1 MEYNFIKIEYP
12 RNIKEIQSWVSRN
25 QEIEFDVFKNAGE
38 IVENVK
44 KNGDSALIR
53 YCKQFDGI
61 EVSNARELA
70 VSTPELSEALK
81 NVPVEFPEMV
91 EALNES
97 YANLV
102 KYHKSQLEKESRQWF
117 INPQKGARLG
127 QVIAP
132 IESVGLYIPGGRYL
146 YPSSVLMSAV
156 PAIIA
161 GVKKIIVCTPP
172 QKNGKINDI
181 LLYLFAKLGINK
193 VYRIG
198 GAQAVAV
205 FAYGTESI
213 EKVDKI
219 VGPGNIYVT
228 AAKKIVFGAVGI
240 DSLAGPSEI
249 TIIADGQS
257 DPSFIAAD
265 LLSQSEH
272 DPDAKSILL
281 ATNKEIAENT
291 ITEIY
296 KQTDELSRLY
306 GSRFNRDMIYG
317 SINKNCRIIVNKDL
331 NFLIE
336 VCNIIAPEHLELMVS
351 DYETALKSIKN
362 AGAIFLGNYTP
373 VAVGD
378 YICGTNHVIPTGG
391 NARFSSPLGVY
402 DFYKRSSVACYSY
415 DMLKRE
421 RGYIETLSDFEN
433 LLAHNNSIKV
443 RFKNKGKE
451 S

>member
-1 MEYNFIKIEYP
+1 MIFLKIEYP
-12 RNIKEIQSWVSRN
+12 RNIKDIQSWIKKGS
-25 QEIEFDVFKNAGE
+25 EIDSAVFQRAGE
-38 IVENVK
+38 IVESIR
-44 KNGDSALIR
+44 KNGDSSLIK

-61 EVSNARELA
+61 NVSNAREFA
-70 VSTPELSEALK
+70 VGTQELSESLK
-81 NVPVEFPEMV
+81 NVPVEFPDLV
-91 EALNES
+91 GALNES

-102 KYHKSQLEKESRQWF
+102 KYHKTQFKKESSQWF
-117 INPQKGARLG
+117 IDPREGTRLG
-127 QVIAP
+127 QIVTP
-132 IESVGLYIPGGRYL
+132 IERVGLYIPGGRYL

-161 GVKKIIVCTPP
+161 GVKEIVACTPP
-172 QKNGKINDI
+172 QKNGQINDI

-198 GAQAVAV
+198 GAQAIAAL
-205 FAYGTESI
+205 AYGTESI

-228 AAKKIVFGAVGI
+228 AAKKIVFGIVGI

-249 TIIADGQS
+249 AIIADDRS
-257 DPSFIAAD
+257 NPVFIAAD

-272 DPDAKSILL
+272 DPDARSILL
-281 ATNKEIAENT
+281 ATNKKIAENT

-296 KQTDELSRLY
+296 KQTDGLIKIY
-306 GSRFNRDMIYG
+306 GSRFNGDLIYE
-317 SINKNCRIIVNKDL
+317 SLKKNCRIIVNEDL

-336 VCNIIAPEHLELMVS
+336 ACNIIAPEHLELMVS
-351 DYETALKSIKN
+351 DYDTVLKSIRN

-402 DFYKRSSVACYSY
+402 DFYKRSSVAFYSQE
-415 DMLKRE
+415 MLKKE
-421 RGYIETLSDFEN
+421 RKHIETLSDFEN

-443 RFKNKGKE
+443 RFKNKNNKG
-451 S
+451 

>member
-1 MEYNFIKIEYP
+1 MISLKIECP
-12 RNIKEIQSWVSRN
+12 QNIKEIQSWVKRDW
-25 QEIEFDVFKNAGE
+25 EIDFAVFKSTGE

-44 KNGDSALIR
+44 KNGDSALIK

-61 EVSNARELA
+61 EVSDARELA
-70 VSTPELSEALK
+70 VSTPELSEAFK
-81 NVPVEFPEMV
+81 NVPVEFPELV

-97 YANLV
+97 YTNLV
-102 KYHKSQLEKESRQWF
+102 KYHKSQLEKESSQWF

-127 QVIAP
+127 QVITP
-132 IESVGLYIPGGRYL
+132 IERVGLYIPGGRYL
-146 YPSSVLMSAV
+146 YPSSVLMLAV
-156 PAIIA
+156 PAILA
-161 GVKKIIVCTPP
+161 GVKKIVACTPP
-172 QKNGKINDI
+172 QKNGKINNI

-198 GAQAVAV
+198 GAQAVAAL
-205 FAYGTESI
+205 AYGTESI

-219 VGPGNIYVT
+219 VGPGNNYVT

-249 TIIADGQS
+249 TIIADGQAN
-257 DPSFIAAD
+257 PLFIAAD
-265 LLSQSEH
+265 LLSQAEH
-272 DPDAKSILL
+272 DIDAKSILL
-281 ATNKEIAENT
+281 ATNKKIAENT

-296 KQTDELSRLY
+296 KQTDELRRLY
-306 GSRFNRDMIYG
+306 GSRFNRDLIYE
-317 SINKNCRIIVNKDL
+317 SLKKNCRIIVNKDL

-351 DYETALKSIKN
+351 DYDTVLKSIRN

-415 DMLKRE
+415 DMLKKE
-421 RGYIETLSDFEN
+421 RKHVETLSDFEN

-443 RFKNKGKE
+443 RFKNASKI
-451 S
+451 

>member
-1 MEYNFIKIEYP
+1 MEYDFLKIECP
-12 RNIKEIQSWVSRN
+12 QNIKEIQSWVKRDW
-25 QEIEFDVFKNAGE
+25 EIEFAVFKSAGE

-44 KNGDSALIR
+44 KNGDSALIK

-61 EVSNARELA
+61 EVSDARELA
-70 VSTPELSEALK
+70 VSTTELSEASK
-81 NVPVEFPEMV
+81 NVPVEFPELV

-97 YANLV
+97 YTNLV
-102 KYHKSQLEKESRQWF
+102 KYHKSQLEKESSQWF
-117 INPQKGARLG
+117 INPQKGVRLG
-127 QVIAP
+127 QVVTP
-132 IESVGLYIPGGRYL
+132 IERVGLYIPGGRYL

-161 GVKKIIVCTPP
+161 GVKKIVACTPP

-198 GAQAVAV
+198 GAQAVAAL
-205 FAYGTESI
+205 AYGTESI

-257 DPSFIAAD
+257 NPAFIAAD

-272 DPDAKSILL
+272 DSDAKSILL
-281 ATNKEIAENT
+281 ATNKKIAENT

-296 KQTDELSRLY
+296 KQTGELRRLY
-306 GSRFNRDMIYG
+306 GSRFNRDLIYE
-317 SINKNCRIIVNKDL
+317 SLKKNCRIIVNKDL

-351 DYETALKSIKN
+351 DYGTVLKSIRN
-362 AGAIFLGNYTP
+362 AGAIFLGSYTP

-415 DMLKRE
+415 DMLKKE
-421 RGYIETLSDFEN
+421 RKHVETLSDFEN

-443 RFKNKGKE
+443 RFKNASKI
-451 S
+451 

>member
-1 MEYNFIKIEYP
+1 MEDDFLKIEYP
-12 RNIKEIQSWVSRN
+12 RNTKEIQSWVKRDW
-25 QEIEFDVFKNAGE
+25 EIEFDVFKSAGE
-38 IVENVK
+38 IVENVR
-44 KNGDSALIR
+44 KNGDGALIK

-61 EVSNARELA
+61 EVSDARELA
-70 VSTPELSEALK
+70 VSTPELSEASK
-81 NVPVEFPEMV
+81 NVPVEFPELV

-102 KYHKSQLEKESRQWF
+102 KYHKSQFENESSQWF
-117 INPQKGARLG
+117 INPQEGARLG
-127 QVIAP
+127 QIITP
-132 IESVGLYIPGGRYL
+132 IERVGLYIPGGRYL

-161 GVKKIIVCTPP
+161 GVKKIVACTPP

-198 GAQAVAV
+198 GAQAIAAL
-205 FAYGTESI
+205 AYGTESI

-257 DPSFIAAD
+257 NPSFIAAD

-272 DPDAKSILL
+272 DSDAKSILL
-281 ATNKEIAENT
+281 ATNKKIAENT

-296 KQTDELSRLY
+296 KQTGELRRLY
-306 GSRFNRDMIYG
+306 GNRFNRDLIYE
-317 SINKNCRIIVNKDL
+317 SLKKNCRIIVNKDL

-351 DYETALKSIKN
+351 DCDTVLKSIRN
-362 AGAIFLGNYTP
+362 AGAIFLGSYTP

-402 DFYKRSSVACYSY
+402 DFYKRSSIACYSY

-421 RGYIETLSDFEN
+421 RKHVETLSDFEN

-443 RFKNKGKE
+443 RFKNKDKE

>member
-1 MEYNFIKIEYP
+1 MISLKIECP
-12 RNIKEIQSWVSRN
+12 QNIKEIQSWVKRDW
-25 QEIEFDVFKNAGE
+25 EIDFAVFKSAGE

-44 KNGDSALIR
+44 KNGDSALIK

-61 EVSNARELA
+61 EVSDARELA
-70 VSTPELSEALK
+70 VSTPELSEASK
-81 NVPVEFPEMV
+81 NVPVEFPELV

-97 YANLV
+97 YTNLV
-102 KYHKSQLEKESRQWF
+102 KYHKSQLEKESSQWF

-127 QVIAP
+127 QVITP
-132 IESVGLYIPGGRYL
+132 IERVGLYIPGGRYL

-161 GVKKIIVCTPP
+161 GVKKIVACTPP
-172 QKNGKINDI
+172 QKNGRINDI

-198 GAQAVAV
+198 GAQAVAAL
-205 FAYGTESI
+205 AYGTESI

-257 DPSFIAAD
+257 NPSFIAAD
-265 LLSQSEH
+265 LLSQAEH
-272 DPDAKSILL
+272 DSDAKSILL
-281 ATNKEIAENT
+281 ATNKKIAENT

-296 KQTDELSRLY
+296 KQTDELCRLY
-306 GSRFNRDMIYG
+306 GSRFNIDLIYE
-317 SINKNCRIIVNKDL
+317 SLKKNCRIIVNKDL

-351 DYETALKSIKN
+351 DYDTVLKSIRN
-362 AGAIFLGNYTP
+362 AGAIFLGSYTP

-415 DMLKRE
+415 DMLKKARKHV
-421 RGYIETLSDFEN
+421 ETLSDFEN

-443 RFKNKGKE
+443 RFKNASKI
-451 S
+451 

>member
-1 MEYNFIKIEYP
+1 MISIKIECP
-12 RNIKEIQSWVSRN
+12 QNIKEIQSWVKRDW
-25 QEIEFDVFKNAGE
+25 EIEFAVFKSAGE

-44 KNGDSALIR
+44 KNGDSALIK

-61 EVSNARELA
+61 EVSDARELA
-70 VSTPELSEALK
+70 VSTTELSEASK
-81 NVPVEFPEMV
+81 NVPVEFPELV

-97 YANLV
+97 YTNLV
-102 KYHKSQLEKESRQWF
+102 KYHKSQLEKEYSQWF

-127 QVIAP
+127 QVITP
-132 IESVGLYIPGGRYL
+132 IERVGLYIPGGRYL

-156 PAIIA
+156 PAILA
-161 GVKKIIVCTPP
+161 GVKNIVACTPP

-198 GAQAVAV
+198 GAQAVAAL
-205 FAYGTESI
+205 AYGTESI

-257 DPSFIAAD
+257 NPSFIAAD
-265 LLSQSEH
+265 LLSQAEH
-272 DPDAKSILL
+272 DSDAKSILL
-281 ATNKEIAENT
+281 ATNKKIAENT

-296 KQTDELSRLY
+296 KQTGELRRLY
-306 GSRFNRDMIYG
+306 GSRFNRDLIYE
-317 SINKNCRIIVNKDL
+317 SLKKNCRIIVNKDL

-336 VCNIIAPEHLELMVS
+336 VCNIIAPEHLELMVK
-351 DYETALKSIKN
+351 DYDTVLKSIRN

-415 DMLKRE
+415 DMLKKE
-421 RGYIETLSDFEN
+421 RKHVETLSDFEN

-443 RFKNKGKE
+443 RFK
-451 S
+451 

>member
-1 MEYNFIKIEYP
+1 MECP
-12 RNIKEIQSWVSRN
+12 QNIKEIQSWVKRDW
-25 QEIEFDVFKNAGE
+25 EIEFAVFKSAGE

-44 KNGDSALIR
+44 KNGDSALIK

-61 EVSNARELA
+61 EVSDARELA
-70 VSTPELSEALK
+70 VSTTELSEASK
-81 NVPVEFPEMV
+81 NVPVEFPELV

-97 YANLV
+97 YTNLV
-102 KYHKSQLEKESRQWF
+102 KYHKSQLEKESGQWF
-117 INPQKGARLG
+117 INPQKGVRLG
-127 QVIAP
+127 QVVTP
-132 IESVGLYIPGGRYL
+132 IERVGLYIPGGRYL

-161 GVKKIIVCTPP
+161 GVKKIVACTPP

-198 GAQAVAV
+198 GAQAVAAL
-205 FAYGTESI
+205 AYGTESI

-257 DPSFIAAD
+257 NPSFIAAD

-272 DPDAKSILL
+272 DSDAKSILL
-281 ATNKEIAENT
+281 ATNKKIAENT

-296 KQTDELSRLY
+296 KQTGELRRLY
-306 GSRFNRDMIYG
+306 GSRFNRDLIYE
-317 SINKNCRIIVNKDL
+317 SLKKNCRIIVNKDL

-351 DYETALKSIKN
+351 DYGTALKSVRN
-362 AGAIFLGNYTP
+362 AGAIFLGSYTP

-415 DMLKRE
+415 DMLKKE
-421 RGYIETLSDFEN
+421 RKHIETLSDFEN

-443 RFKNKGKE
+443 RFKNKDKE

>member
-1 MEYNFIKIEYP
+1 MISLKIEYP
-12 RNIKEIQSWVSRN
+12 QNIKEIQSWVKRDW
-25 QEIEFDVFKNAGE
+25 EIEFAVFKSAGE

-44 KNGDSALIR
+44 KNGDSALIK

-61 EVSNARELA
+61 EVSDARELA
-70 VSTPELSEALK
+70 VSTVELSEASK
-81 NVPVEFPEMV
+81 NVPVEFPELV

-97 YANLV
+97 YTNLV
-102 KYHKSQLEKESRQWF
+102 KYHKFQLEKESSQWF

-127 QVIAP
+127 QVITP
-132 IESVGLYIPGGRYL
+132 IERVGLYIPGGRYL

-156 PAIIA
+156 PAILA
-161 GVKKIIVCTPP
+161 GVKKIVVCTPP

-198 GAQAVAV
+198 GAQAVAAL
-205 FAYGTESI
+205 AYGTESI

-257 DPSFIAAD
+257 NPSFIAAD

-272 DPDAKSILL
+272 DTDAKSILL
-281 ATNKEIAENT
+281 ATNKKIAENT

-296 KQTDELSRLY
+296 KQTGELLRLY
-306 GSRFNRDMIYG
+306 GSRFNRDLIYE
-317 SINKNCRIIVNKDL
+317 SLKKNCRIIVNKDL

-351 DYETALKSIKN
+351 DYGTALKSIRN

-415 DMLKRE
+415 DMLKKE
-421 RGYIETLSDFEN
+421 RKHVETLSDFEN

-443 RFKNKGKE
+443 RFKNASKI
-451 S
+451 

>member
-1 MEYNFIKIEYP
+1 MISLKIEYP
-12 RNIKEIQSWVSRN
+12 QNIKEIQSWVKRDW
-25 QEIEFDVFKNAGE
+25 EIEFAVFKSAGE

-44 KNGDSALIR
+44 KNGDSALIE

-61 EVSNARELA
+61 EVSDARELA
-70 VSTPELSEALK
+70 VSAPELEEASK
-81 NVPVEFPEMV
+81 NVPVEFPELV

-97 YANLV
+97 YTNLV
-102 KYHKSQLEKESRQWF
+102 KYHKSQLEKESSQWF
-117 INPQKGARLG
+117 INPQEGARLG
-127 QVIAP
+127 QVITP
-132 IESVGLYIPGGRYL
+132 IERVGLYIPGGRYL

-156 PAIIA
+156 PAILA

-172 QKNGKINDI
+172 QKNGHVSDI
-181 LLYLFAKLGINK
+181 LLYLFVKLGINK

-198 GAQAVAV
+198 GAQAVAAL
-205 FAYGTESI
+205 AYGTNSI

-219 VGPGNIYVT
+219 AGPGNIYVT

-249 TIIADGQS
+249 TIIADGRS
-257 DPSFIAAD
+257 NPSFIAAD

-272 DPDAKSILL
+272 DSDAKSILL
-281 ATNKEIAENT
+281 ATNKKIAENT

-296 KQTDELSRLY
+296 KQTGELLRLY
-306 GSRFNRDMIYG
+306 GSRFNRDLIYE
-317 SINKNCRIIVNKDL
+317 SLKKNCRIIVNEDL

-351 DYETALKSIKN
+351 DYGTVLKSIRN
-362 AGAIFLGNYTP
+362 AGAIFLGSYTP

-415 DMLKRE
+415 DMLKKE
-421 RGYIETLSDFEN
+421 RKHVETLSDFEN

-443 RFKNKGKE
+443 RFKNDSKI
-451 S
+451 

>member
-1 MEYNFIKIEYP
+1 MISLKIECP
-12 RNIKEIQSWVSRN
+12 QNIKEIQSWVKRDW
-25 QEIEFDVFKNAGE
+25 EIDFAVFKSAGE

-44 KNGDSALIR
+44 KNGDSALIK

-61 EVSNARELA
+61 EVSDARELA
-70 VSTPELSEALK
+70 VSTPELSEASK
-81 NVPVEFPEMV
+81 NVPAEFPELV

-97 YANLV
+97 HTNLV
-102 KYHKSQLEKESRQWF
+102 KYHKSQLEKESSQWF

-127 QVIAP
+127 QIITP
-132 IESVGLYIPGGRYL
+132 IEKVGLYIPGGRYL

-156 PAIIA
+156 PAILA
-161 GVKKIIVCTPP
+161 GVKKIVACTPP

-198 GAQAVAV
+198 GAQAVAAL
-205 FAYGTESI
+205 AYGTESI

-228 AAKKIVFGAVGI
+228 AAKKIVFGTVGI

-257 DPSFIAAD
+257 NPSFIAAD

-272 DPDAKSILL
+272 DSDAKSILL
-281 ATNKEIAENT
+281 ATNKKIAENT

-296 KQTDELSRLY
+296 KQTGELLKLY
-306 GSRFNRDMIYG
+306 GSRFNRDLIYE
-317 SINKNCRIIVNKDL
+317 SLKKNCRIIVNKDL

-351 DYETALKSIKN
+351 DYDTVLKSIRN
-362 AGAIFLGNYTP
+362 AGAIFLGSYAP

-378 YICGTNHVIPTGG
+378 YICGTNHIIPTGG

-402 DFYKRSSVACYSY
+402 DFYKRSSVVWYSH
-415 DMLKRE
+415 DMLKKE
-421 RGYIETLSDFEN
+421 RKHVETLSDFEN

-443 RFKNKGKE
+443 RFKNASKI
-451 S
+451 

>member
-1 MEYNFIKIEYP
+1 MISLKIEYP
-12 RNIKEIQSWVSRN
+12 QNIKEIQSWVKRDW
-25 QEIEFDVFKNAGE
+25 EIEFAVFKSAGE

-44 KNGDSALIR
+44 KNGDSALIK

-61 EVSNARELA
+61 EVSDARELA
-70 VSTPELSEALK
+70 VSTVELSEASK
-81 NVPVEFPEMV
+81 NVPLKFPELV

-97 YANLV
+97 YTNLV
-102 KYHKSQLEKESRQWF
+102 KYHKFQLEKESSQWF

-127 QVIAP
+127 QVITP
-132 IESVGLYIPGGRYL
+132 IERVGLYIPGGRYL

-156 PAIIA
+156 PAILA
-161 GVKKIIVCTPP
+161 GVKKIVVCTPP

-198 GAQAVAV
+198 GAQAVAAL
-205 FAYGTESI
+205 AYGTESI

-257 DPSFIAAD
+257 NPSFIAAD

-272 DPDAKSILL
+272 DTDAKSILL
-281 ATNKEIAENT
+281 ATNKKIAENT

-296 KQTDELSRLY
+296 KQTGELLRLY
-306 GSRFNRDMIYG
+306 GSRFNRDLIYE
-317 SINKNCRIIVNKDL
+317 SLKKNCRIIVNKDL

-351 DYETALKSIKN
+351 DYGTALKSIRN

-415 DMLKRE
+415 DMLKKE
-421 RGYIETLSDFEN
+421 RKHVETLSDFEN

-443 RFKNKGKE
+443 RFKNASKI
-451 S
+451 

>member
-1 MEYNFIKIEYP
+1 MISLKIECP
-12 RNIKEIQSWVSRN
+12 QNIKEIQSWVKRDW
-25 QEIEFDVFKNAGE
+25 EIDFAVFKSAGE

-44 KNGDSALIR
+44 KNGDSALIK

-61 EVSNARELA
+61 EVSDARELA
-70 VSTPELSEALK
+70 VSTTELSEAFK
-81 NVPVEFPEMV
+81 NVPVEFPELV
-91 EALNES
+91 EALNAS

-102 KYHKSQLEKESRQWF
+102 KYHKSQLEKESSQWF
-117 INPQKGARLG
+117 INPQEGARLG
-127 QVIAP
+127 QVITP
-132 IESVGLYIPGGRYL
+132 IERVGLYIPGGRYL

-156 PAIIA
+156 PAILA
-161 GVKKIIVCTPP
+161 GVKKIVACTPP

-198 GAQAVAV
+198 GAQAVAAL
-205 FAYGTESI
+205 AYGTESI

-257 DPSFIAAD
+257 NPSFIAAD
-265 LLSQSEH
+265 LLSQAEH
-272 DPDAKSILL
+272 DSDAKSILL
-281 ATNKEIAENT
+281 ATNKKIGEDT

-296 KQTDELSRLY
+296 KQTGELHRLY
-306 GSRFNRDMIYG
+306 GSRFNWDLIYE
-317 SINKNCRIIVNKDL
+317 SLKKNCRIIVNKDL

-351 DYETALKSIKN
+351 DFDTVLKSIRN

-415 DMLKRE
+415 DMLKKE
-421 RGYIETLSDFEN
+421 RKHVETLSDFEN

-443 RFKNKGKE
+443 RFKNAGKI
-451 S
+451 

>member
-1 MEYNFIKIEYP
+1 MECDFLKIEYLQ
-12 RNIKEIQSWVSRN
+12 NIREVQSWAGRD
-25 QEIEFDVFKNAGE
+25 QEIELAVFKSAGE

-44 KNGDSALIR
+44 KNGDSALIK
-53 YCKQFDGI
+53 YCKQFDGT
-61 EVSNARELA
+61 EVSNVRELA
-70 VSTPELSEALK
+70 VNTSELSEASK
-81 NVPVEFPEMV
+81 NVPVEFPELV
-91 EALNES
+91 EALNKS
-97 YANLV
+97 YSNLL
-102 KYHKSQLEKESRQWF
+102 KYHKSQLEKESNQWF

-127 QVIAP
+127 QIITPV
-132 IESVGLYIPGGRYL
+132 ESIGLYIPGGRYL
-146 YPSSVLMSAV
+146 YPSSALMLAV
-156 PAIIA
+156 PAILA
-161 GVKKIIVCTPP
+161 GVKKIVACTPP
-172 QKNGKINDI
+172 QKNGRINDI

-193 VYRIG
+193 IYRIG
-198 GAQAVAV
+198 GAQAVAAL
-205 FAYGTESI
+205 AYGTESI

-228 AAKKIVFGAVGI
+228 AAKKIVFGDVGI

-272 DPDAKSILL
+272 DSDAKSILL
-281 ATNKEIAENT
+281 ATNKKIAENT

-296 KQTDELSRLY
+296 KQTSAMQRLY
-306 GSRFNRDMIYG
+306 GSRFNRDLIYE
-317 SINKNCRIIVNKDL
+317 SLEKNCRIIVNQDL

-351 DYETALKSIKN
+351 DYDTALKSIKN

-402 DFYKRSSVACYSY
+402 DFYKRSSVAYYSY

-421 RGYIETLSDFEN
+421 RKHVETLSDFEN

-443 RFKNKGKE
+443 RFRSNNKKN
-451 S
+451 

>member
-1 MEYNFIKIEYP
+1 MEYDFLKIEYSQS
-12 RNIKEIQSWVSRN
+12 IKEIQSWVKKDS
-25 QEIEFDVFKNAGE
+25 EIDFAVFKSAGE
-38 IVENVK
+38 IVENIK
-44 KNGDSALIR
+44 KNGDSALIK

-61 EVSNARELA
+61 EVSDARELA
-70 VSTPELSEALK
+70 VSTPELSEASK
-81 NVPVEFPEMV
+81 NVPVEFPELV

-97 YANLV
+97 YTNLV
-102 KYHKSQLEKESRQWF
+102 KYHKSQLEKESSQWF

-127 QVIAP
+127 QVITP
-132 IESVGLYIPGGRYL
+132 IERVGLYIPGGRYL

-161 GVKKIIVCTPP
+161 GVKKIVACTPP
-172 QKNGKINDI
+172 QKNGKINNI

-198 GAQAVAV
+198 GAQAVAAL
-205 FAYGTESI
+205 AYGTESI

-249 TIIADGQS
+249 TIIADGQAN
-257 DPSFIAAD
+257 PSFIAAD

-272 DPDAKSILL
+272 DSDAKSILL
-281 ATNKEIAENT
+281 ATNKKIAENT

-296 KQTDELSRLY
+296 KQTDELYRLY
-306 GSRFNRDMIYG
+306 GSRFNRDLIYE
-317 SINKNCRIIVNKDL
+317 SLKKNCRIIVNKDL

-351 DYETALKSIKN
+351 DYGTALKSIRN
-362 AGAIFLGNYTP
+362 AGAIFLGSYTP

-421 RGYIETLSDFEN
+421 RKHVETLSDFEN

-443 RFKNKGKE
+443 RFKNKDKE

>member
-1 MEYNFIKIEYP
+1 MEDDFLKIEYP
-12 RNIKEIQSWVSRN
+12 RNTKEIQSWVKRDW
-25 QEIEFDVFKNAGE
+25 EIEFAVFKSAGE
-38 IVENVK
+38 IVENIK
-44 KNGDSALIR
+44 KNGDSALIG

-61 EVSNARELA
+61 EVSDARELA
-70 VSTPELSEALK
+70 VSTPELSEASK
-81 NVPVEFPEMV
+81 NVPVEFPELV

-102 KYHKSQLEKESRQWF
+102 KYHKSQFENESSQWF
-117 INPQKGARLG
+117 INPQEGARLG
-127 QVIAP
+127 QIITP
-132 IESVGLYIPGGRYL
+132 IERVGLYIPGGRYL

-161 GVKKIIVCTPP
+161 GVKKIVACTPP

-198 GAQAVAV
+198 GAQAIAAL
-205 FAYGTESI
+205 AYGTESI

-257 DPSFIAAD
+257 NPSFIAAD

-272 DPDAKSILL
+272 DSDAKSILL
-281 ATNKEIAENT
+281 ATNKKIAENT

-296 KQTDELSRLY
+296 KQTGELRRLY
-306 GSRFNRDMIYG
+306 GNRFNRDLIYE
-317 SINKNCRIIVNKDL
+317 SLKKNCRIIVNKDL

-351 DYETALKSIKN
+351 DCDTVLKSIRN
-362 AGAIFLGNYTP
+362 AGAIFLGSYTP

-402 DFYKRSSVACYSY
+402 DFYKRSSIACYSY

-421 RGYIETLSDFEN
+421 RKHVETLSDFEN

-443 RFKNKGKE
+443 RFKNKDKE

>member
-1 MEYNFIKIEYP
+1 MISLKIECP
-12 RNIKEIQSWVSRN
+12 QNIKEIQSWVKRDW
-25 QEIEFDVFKNAGE
+25 EIEFAVFKSAGE

-44 KNGDSALIR
+44 KNGDSALIK

-61 EVSNARELA
+61 EVSDARELA
-70 VSTPELSEALK
+70 VSTPELSEASK
-81 NVPVEFPEMV
+81 NVPVEFPELV
-91 EALNES
+91 EALNAS

-102 KYHKSQLEKESRQWF
+102 KYHKSQLEKESSQWF

-127 QVIAP
+127 QVITP
-132 IESVGLYIPGGRYL
+132 IERVGLYIPGGRYL
-146 YPSSVLMSAV
+146 YPSSVLMTAV

-161 GVKKIIVCTPP
+161 GVKNIVACTPP

-198 GAQAVAV
+198 GAQAVAAL
-205 FAYGTESI
+205 AYGTESI

-257 DPSFIAAD
+257 NPSFIAAD
-265 LLSQSEH
+265 LLSQAEH
-272 DPDAKSILL
+272 DSDAKSILL
-281 ATNKEIAENT
+281 ATNKKIAENT

-296 KQTDELSRLY
+296 KQTGELFRLY
-306 GSRFNRDMIYG
+306 GSRFNRDLIYE
-317 SINKNCRIIVNKDL
+317 SLKKNCRIIVNKDL

-351 DYETALKSIKN
+351 DYGTVLKSIRN

-415 DMLKRE
+415 DMLEKE
-421 RGYIETLSDFEN
+421 RKHVETLSDFEN

-443 RFKNKGKE
+443 RFKNASKI
-451 S
+451 

>member
-1 MEYNFIKIEYP
+1 MDMISLKIEYP
-12 RNIKEIQSWVSRN
+12 QNIKEIQSWVKRDW
-25 QEIEFDVFKNAGE
+25 EIEFAVFKSASE
-38 IVENVK
+38 IVENIK
-44 KNGDSALIR
+44 KNGDSALIE

-61 EVSNARELA
+61 EVSDARELA
-70 VSTPELSEALK
+70 VSAPELSEASK
-81 NVPVEFPEMV
+81 NVPVEFPELV

-97 YANLV
+97 YTNLV
-102 KYHKSQLEKESRQWF
+102 KYHKSQLEKESGQWF

-127 QVIAP
+127 QVITP
-132 IESVGLYIPGGRYL
+132 IERVGLYIPGGRYL

-156 PAIIA
+156 PAILA
-161 GVKKIIVCTPP
+161 GVKKIIACTPP
-172 QKNGKINDI
+172 QKNGKINDV

-198 GAQAVAV
+198 GAQAVAAL
-205 FAYGTESI
+205 AYGTESI

-257 DPSFIAAD
+257 NPSFIAAD

-272 DPDAKSILL
+272 DSDARSILL
-281 ATNKEIAENT
+281 ATNKKIAENT

-296 KQTDELSRLY
+296 KQTGELGRLY
-306 GSRFNRDMIYG
+306 GSRFDIDLIYE
-317 SINKNCRIIVNKDL
+317 SLKKNCRIIVNKDL

-351 DYETALKSIKN
+351 DYDTTLKSIRN
-362 AGAIFLGNYTP
+362 AGAIFLGSYTP

-415 DMLKRE
+415 NMLKKE
-421 RGYIETLSDFEN
+421 RKYVETLSDFEN

-443 RFKNKGKE
+443 RFKNDTKI
-451 S
+451 

>member
-1 MEYNFIKIEYP
+1 MISLKIECP
-12 RNIKEIQSWVSRN
+12 QNIKEIQSWVKRDS
-25 QEIEFDVFKNAGE
+25 EIDFAVFKSAGE
-38 IVENVK
+38 IVENIK
-44 KNGDSALIR
+44 KNGDSALIK

-61 EVSNARELA
+61 EVSDARELA
-70 VSTPELSEALK
+70 VSTTELSEASR
-81 NVPVEFPEMV
+81 NVPVEFPELV

-102 KYHKSQLEKESRQWF
+102 KYHKSQLENESSQWF
-117 INPQKGARLG
+117 INPQEGARLG
-127 QVIAP
+127 QIITS
-132 IESVGLYIPGGRYL
+132 IERVGLYIPGGRYL

-161 GVKKIIVCTPP
+161 GVKKIVACTPP

-198 GAQAVAV
+198 GAQAVAAL
-205 FAYGTESI
+205 AYGTESI

-257 DPSFIAAD
+257 NPAFIAAD

-272 DPDAKSILL
+272 DFDAKSILL
-281 ATNKEIAENT
+281 ATNKKIAENT

-296 KQTDELSRLY
+296 KQTGELRRLY
-306 GSRFNRDMIYG
+306 GSRFNRDLIYE
-317 SINKNCRIIVNKDL
+317 SLKKNCRIIVNKDL

-351 DYETALKSIKN
+351 DYGTALKSIRN

-421 RGYIETLSDFEN
+421 RKHVETLSDFEN

-443 RFKNKGKE
+443 RFKNAGKI
-451 S
+451 

>member
-1 MEYNFIKIEYP
+1 MEDDFLKIECP
-12 RNIKEIQSWVSRN
+12 QNIKEIQSWVKRDA
-25 QEIEFDVFKNAGE
+25 EIEFAVFKSAGE
-38 IVENVK
+38 IVENVR
-44 KNGDSALIR
+44 KNGDGALIK
-53 YCKQFDGI
+53 YCRQFDGI
-61 EVSNARELA
+61 EVSDARELA
-70 VSTPELSEALK
+70 VSTAELVEAAK
-81 NVPVEFPEMV
+81 NVPLKFPELV
-91 EALNES
+91 EALNAS
-97 YANLV
+97 YANLL
-102 KYHKSQLEKESRQWF
+102 KYHKSQLEKEPGQWF

-127 QVIAP
+127 QVITP
-132 IESVGLYIPGGRYL
+132 IERVGLYIPGGRYL
-146 YPSSVLMSAV
+146 YPSSVLMAAV

-161 GVKKIIVCTPP
+161 GVKKIVACTPP
-172 QKNGKINDI
+172 RKNGRINDI

-198 GAQAVAV
+198 GAHAVAAL
-205 FAYGTESI
+205 AYGTESI

-249 TIIADGQS
+249 AIIADGQAN
-257 DPSFIAAD
+257 PAFIAAD

-272 DPDAKSILL
+272 DTDAKSILL
-281 ATNKEIAENT
+281 ATNKKIAENT

-296 KQTDELSRLY
+296 KQTGEMDRLY
-306 GSRFNRDMIYG
+306 GSRFNRDLIYE
-317 SINKNCRIIVNKDL
+317 SLKKNCRIIVNKNL
-331 NFLIE
+331 NFLVEI
-336 VCNIIAPEHLELMVS
+336 CNIIAPEHLELMVS
-351 DYETALKSIKN
+351 DYGTVLKSIRN
-362 AGAIFLGNYTP
+362 AGAIFLGSYTP

-415 DMLKRE
+415 DMLKKE
-421 RGYIETLSDFEN
+421 RKHVETLSDFEN

-443 RFKNKGKE
+443 RFKDDSKI
-451 S
+451 

>member
-1 MEYNFIKIEYP
+1 MISLKIEYP
-12 RNIKEIQSWVSRN
+12 QNIREIQSWVKRDR
-25 QEIEFDVFKNAGE
+25 EIDSAVLKSVGK
-38 IVENVK
+38 IVENIRN
-44 KNGDSALIR
+44 NGDSALIK

-61 EVSNARELA
+61 EVSDARELA
-70 VSTPELSEALK
+70 VSTSELSEASK
-81 NVPVEFPEMV
+81 KVPAEFPDLV

-97 YANLV
+97 YTNLV
-102 KYHKSQLEKESRQWF
+102 KYHKSQFKEESGQWF
-117 INPQKGARLG
+117 INPQKGTTLG
-127 QVIAP
+127 QVITP
-132 IESVGLYIPGGRYL
+132 IERVGLYIPGGRYL

-156 PAIIA
+156 PAVIA
-161 GVKKIIVCTPP
+161 GVKKITVCTPP
-172 QKNGKINDI
+172 RKNGRINDI
-181 LLYLFAKLGINK
+181 LLYLFTKLGINE

-198 GAQAVAV
+198 GAQAVAAL
-205 FAYGTESI
+205 AYGTESI

-219 VGPGNIYVT
+219 VGPGNNYVT
-228 AAKKIVFGAVGI
+228 AAKKIVFGTVGI

-257 DPSFIAAD
+257 NPEFIAAD

-272 DPDAKSILL
+272 DFDAKSILL
-281 ATNKEIAENT
+281 ATNKKIAENT

-296 KQTDELSRLY
+296 KQTDALYKQY
-306 GSRFNRDMIYG
+306 GSRFNRDLIYE
-317 SINKNCRIIVNKDL
+317 SLKKNCRIIVNEDL

-336 VCNIIAPEHLELMVS
+336 VCNIIAPEHLEIMVS
-351 DYETALKSIKN
+351 DYNAVLKSVRN
-362 AGAIFLGNYTP
+362 AGAIFLGSYTP

-378 YICGTNHVIPTGG
+378 YICGTNHIIPTGG

-415 DMLKRE
+415 DMLKKE
-421 RGYIETLSDFEN
+421 RKYVETLSDFEN

-443 RFKNKGKE
+443 RFKNKDKK

>member
-1 MEYNFIKIEYP
+1 MEYDFLKIECP
-12 RNIKEIQSWVSRN
+12 QNIKEIQSWVKRDW
-25 QEIEFDVFKNAGE
+25 EIEFAVFKSAGE

-44 KNGDSALIR
+44 KNGDSALIK

-61 EVSNARELA
+61 EVSDARELA
-70 VSTPELSEALK
+70 VSTTELSEASK
-81 NVPVEFPEMV
+81 NVPVEFPELV

-97 YANLV
+97 YTNLV
-102 KYHKSQLEKESRQWF
+102 KYHKSQLEKESSQWF
-117 INPQKGARLG
+117 INPQKGVRLG
-127 QVIAP
+127 QVVTP
-132 IESVGLYIPGGRYL
+132 IERVGLYIPGGRYL

-161 GVKKIIVCTPP
+161 GVKKIVACTPP

-198 GAQAVAV
+198 GAQAVAAL
-205 FAYGTESI
+205 AYGTESI

-257 DPSFIAAD
+257 NPSFIAAD

-272 DPDAKSILL
+272 DSDAKSILL
-281 ATNKEIAENT
+281 ATNKKIAENT

-296 KQTDELSRLY
+296 KQTGELRRLY
-306 GSRFNRDMIYG
+306 GSRFNRDLIYE
-317 SINKNCRIIVNKDL
+317 SLKKNCRIIVNKDL

-351 DYETALKSIKN
+351 DYGTALKSVRN
-362 AGAIFLGNYTP
+362 AGAIFLGSYTP

-415 DMLKRE
+415 DMLKKE
-421 RGYIETLSDFEN
+421 RKHIETLSDFEN

-443 RFKNKGKE
+443 RFKNKDKE

>member
-1 MEYNFIKIEYP
+1 
-12 RNIKEIQSWVSRN
+12 
-25 QEIEFDVFKNAGE
+25 
-38 IVENVK
+38 
-44 KNGDSALIR
+44 
-53 YCKQFDGI
+53 
-61 EVSNARELA
+61 
-70 VSTPELSEALK
+70 
-81 NVPVEFPEMV
+81 
-91 EALNES
+91 
-97 YANLV
+97 
-102 KYHKSQLEKESRQWF
+102 
-117 INPQKGARLG
+117 
-127 QVIAP
+127 
-132 IESVGLYIPGGRYL
+132 
-146 YPSSVLMSAV
+146 
-156 PAIIA
+156 AILA
-161 GVKKIIVCTPP
+161 GVKNIVACTPP

-198 GAQAVAV
+198 GAQAIAAL
-205 FAYGTESI
+205 AYGTESI

-219 VGPGNIYVT
+219 VGPGNNYVT

-257 DPSFIAAD
+257 NPSFIAAD
-265 LLSQSEH
+265 LLSQAEH
-272 DPDAKSILL
+272 DSDAKSILL
-281 ATNKEIAENT
+281 ATNKKIAENT

-296 KQTDELSRLY
+296 KQTGELCRLY
-306 GSRFNRDMIYG
+306 GSRFNKDLIYE
-317 SINKNCRIIVNKDL
+317 SLKKNCRIIVNKDL

-351 DYETALKSIKN
+351 DFDTVLKSIRN

-415 DMLKRE
+415 DMLKKE
-421 RGYIETLSDFEN
+421 RKHVETLSDFEN

-443 RFKNKGKE
+443 RFKNAGKI
-451 S
+451 

>member
-1 MEYNFIKIEYP
+1 MEDDFLKIECP
-12 RNIKEIQSWVSRN
+12 QNIKEIQSWVKRDS
-25 QEIEFDVFKNAGE
+25 EIEFAVFKSAGE

-44 KNGDSALIR
+44 KNGDSALIK

-61 EVSNARELA
+61 EVSDARELA
-70 VSTPELSEALK
+70 VSIAELSEASK
-81 NVPVEFPEMV
+81 NVPVEFPELV
-91 EALNES
+91 EALNAS
-97 YANLV
+97 YTNLL
-102 KYHKSQLEKESRQWF
+102 KYHKSQLEKESGQWF

-127 QVIAP
+127 QVITP
-132 IESVGLYIPGGRYL
+132 IERVGLYIPGGRYL

-161 GVKKIIVCTPP
+161 GVKKIVACTPP

-198 GAQAVAV
+198 GAHAVAAL
-205 FAYGTESI
+205 AYGTESI

-257 DPSFIAAD
+257 NPAFIAAD

-272 DPDAKSILL
+272 DTDAKSILL
-281 ATNKEIAENT
+281 ATNKKIAENT

-296 KQTDELSRLY
+296 KQTGEMFRLY
-306 GSRFNRDMIYG
+306 GSRFNRDLIYE
-317 SINKNCRIIVNKDL
+317 SLKKNCRIIVNKDL

-351 DYETALKSIKN
+351 DYGTALKSIRN
-362 AGAIFLGNYTP
+362 AGAIFLGSYTP

-415 DMLKRE
+415 DMLKKE
-421 RGYIETLSDFEN
+421 RKHVETLSDFEN

-443 RFKNKGKE
+443 RFKDDSKI
-451 S
+451 

>member
-1 MEYNFIKIEYP
+1 MEDDFLKIECP
-12 RNIKEIQSWVSRN
+12 QNIKEIQSWVKRDS
-25 QEIEFDVFKNAGE
+25 EIEFAVFKSAGE

-44 KNGDSALIR
+44 KNGDSALIK

-61 EVSNARELA
+61 EVSDARELA
-70 VSTPELSEALK
+70 VSIAELSEAFK
-81 NVPVEFPEMV
+81 NVPVEFPELV
-91 EALNES
+91 EALNAS
-97 YANLV
+97 HANLL
-102 KYHKSQLEKESRQWF
+102 KYHKSQLEKESGQWF

-127 QVIAP
+127 QVITP
-132 IESVGLYIPGGRYL
+132 IERVGLYIPGGRYL

-161 GVKKIIVCTPP
+161 GVKKIVACTPP

-198 GAQAVAV
+198 GAHAVAAL
-205 FAYGTESI
+205 AYGTESI

-257 DPSFIAAD
+257 NPAFIAAD

-272 DPDAKSILL
+272 DTDAKSILL
-281 ATNKEIAENT
+281 ATNKKIAENT

-296 KQTDELSRLY
+296 KQTGEMLRLY
-306 GSRFNRDMIYG
+306 GSRFNRDLIYE
-317 SINKNCRIIVNKDL
+317 SLKKNCRIIVNKDL

-351 DYETALKSIKN
+351 DYGTALKSIRN
-362 AGAIFLGNYTP
+362 AGAIFLGNNTP
-373 VAVGD
+373 VAIGD

-415 DMLKRE
+415 DMLKKE
-421 RGYIETLSDFEN
+421 RKHVETLSDFEN
-433 LLAHNNSIKV
+433 LLAHNNSIRV
-443 RFKNKGKE
+443 RFKDDSKI
-451 S
+451 

>member
-1 MEYNFIKIEYP
+1 RTGQIELTAF
-12 RNIKEIQSWVSRN
+12 RT
-25 QEIEFDVFKNAGE
+25 AGK

-44 KNGDSALIR
+44 KNGDTALIE
-53 YCKQFDGI
+53 YCKQFDGT
-61 EVSNARELA
+61 EVSNTGELA
-70 VSTPELSEALK
+70 VSASELSRASK
-81 NVPVEFPEMV
+81 NVPVEFPELV

-97 YANLV
+97 YSNLV
-102 KYHKSQLEKESRQWF
+102 KYHKSQLEKGSSQWF
-117 INPQKGARLG
+117 INPQKGAKLG
-127 QVIAP
+127 QLITP
-132 IESVGLYIPGGRYL
+132 IESIGLYIPGGRYI
-146 YPSSVLMSAV
+146 YPSSVLMLAV
-156 PAIIA
+156 PAVLA
-161 GVKKIIVCTPP
+161 GVKKIIACTPP

-193 VYRIG
+193 IYRIG
-198 GAQAVAV
+198 GAQAVAAL
-205 FAYGTESI
+205 AYGTESI
-213 EKVDKI
+213 VRVDKI

-228 AAKKIVFGAVGI
+228 AAKKIVFGSVGI

-249 TIIADGQS
+249 TIIADEKA

-272 DPDAKSILL
+272 DSDAKSILL
-281 ATNKEIAENT
+281 ATNKKIAENT

-296 KQTDELSRLY
+296 KQTAEMQKLY
-306 GSRFNRDMIYG
+306 GSRFNIDLIYE
-317 SINKNCRIIVNKDL
+317 SLEKNCRIIVNKDL

-336 VCNIIAPEHLELMVS
+336 ACNVIAPEHLELMIR
-351 DYETALKSIKN
+351 DYDTALKSIKN

-415 DMLKRE
+415 DMLKKE
-421 RGYIETLSDFEN
+421 RRHVETLSDFEN

-443 RFKNKGKE
+443 RFKNNDKKKKKVKND
-451 S
+451 SKI

>member
-1 MEYNFIKIEYP
+1 MISLKIECP
-12 RNIKEIQSWVSRN
+12 QNIKEIQSWVKRDW
-25 QEIEFDVFKNAGE
+25 EIEFAVFKSAGE

-44 KNGDSALIR
+44 KNGDSALIK

-61 EVSNARELA
+61 EVSDAGELA
-70 VSTPELSEALK
+70 VSTQEFSEASK
-81 NVPVEFPEMV
+81 NVPLEFPELV
-91 EALNES
+91 EALDAS
-97 YANLV
+97 YANLL
-102 KYHKSQLEKESRQWF
+102 KYHKSQLEKESGQWF

-127 QVIAP
+127 QVITP
-132 IESVGLYIPGGRYL
+132 IERVGLYIPGGRYL

-161 GVKKIIVCTPP
+161 GVKKIVACTPP

-198 GAQAVAV
+198 GAHAVAAL
-205 FAYGTESI
+205 AYGTESI

-257 DPSFIAAD
+257 NPAFIAAD

-272 DPDAKSILL
+272 DTDAKSILL
-281 ATNKEIAENT
+281 ATNKKIAENT

-296 KQTDELSRLY
+296 KQTGEMLRLY
-306 GSRFNRDMIYG
+306 GSRFNRDLIYE
-317 SINKNCRIIVNKDL
+317 SLKKNCRIIVNKDL
-331 NFLIE
+331 NFLVE
-336 VCNIIAPEHLELMVS
+336 VCNIIAPEHLEIMVS
-351 DYETALKSIKN
+351 DYGTALKSIRN
-362 AGAIFLGNYTP
+362 AGAIFLGSYTP

-415 DMLKRE
+415 DMLKKE
-421 RGYIETLSDFEN
+421 RKHVETLSDFEN

-443 RFKNKGKE
+443 RFKDDSKI
-451 S
+451 

>member
-1 MEYNFIKIEYP
+1 MEDDFLKIECP
-12 RNIKEIQSWVSRN
+12 QNIKEIQSWVKRDS
-25 QEIEFDVFKNAGE
+25 EIEFTVFKSAGE

-44 KNGDSALIR
+44 KNGDSALIK

-61 EVSNARELA
+61 EVSDARELA
-70 VSTPELSEALK
+70 VSIAELSEAFK
-81 NVPVEFPEMV
+81 NVPVEFPELV
-91 EALNES
+91 EALNAS
-97 YANLV
+97 YANLL
-102 KYHKSQLEKESRQWF
+102 KYHKSQLKKEPGQWF

-127 QVIAP
+127 QVITP
-132 IESVGLYIPGGRYL
+132 IERVGLYIPGGRYL

-161 GVKKIIVCTPP
+161 GVKKIVACTPP

-198 GAQAVAV
+198 GAQAVAAL
-205 FAYGTESI
+205 AYGTESI

-257 DPSFIAAD
+257 NPSFIAAD

-272 DPDAKSILL
+272 DSDAKSILL
-281 ATNKEIAENT
+281 ATNKKIAENT

-296 KQTDELSRLY
+296 KQTGELLRLY
-306 GSRFNRDMIYG
+306 GSRFNRDLIYE
-317 SINKNCRIIVNKDL
+317 SLKKNCRIIVNKDL

-351 DYETALKSIKN
+351 DYDTALKSIRN
-362 AGAIFLGNYTP
+362 AGAIFLGSYTP

-415 DMLKRE
+415 DMLKKE
-421 RGYIETLSDFEN
+421 RKHVETLSDFEN

-443 RFKNKGKE
+443 RFKNDSKI
-451 S
+451 